1 LGIIDADYTEVEGRG
16 RSRRLTLNYDADA
29 VLERL

>member
-1 LGIIDADYTEVEGRG
+1 VIDASYTNVDGRG
-16 RSRRLTLNYDADA
+16 RSRELTLDYDADA